1 MASSCRG
8 IVTGLGHAHGAD
20 QCEGQTASFTGPT
33 LWTLLNE
40 RKENVEQ
47 QSEAIDSRRRS
58 GGHFNGVF
66 IRSSRRKLKLPAS
79 PEDNKYQPRRGVQ
92 FLRCPAIKQR
102 DNRYY

>member
-66 IRSSRRKLKLPAS
+66 IRGSRPQLKITAS
-79 PEDNKYQPRRGVQ
+79 PQDNKYQPLPGAQ
-92 FLRCPAIKQR
+92 ILRLPAIKQR
-102 DNRYY
+102 DNTN